1 MHFEPNNSTAY
12 IMLDLNDYKIKEL
25 EFIDEEKDL
34 SVIIDNKLRCSTHIC
49 QVKKA
54 SRIMG
59 LIRRSYTYLG
69 KSSFSY
75 IFNLLAGP
83 NLEI

>member
-1 MHFEPNNSTAY
+1 MHFEPNKSTAY
-12 IMLDLNDYKIKEL
+12 TMLDLNDYKIKEL

-34 SVIIDNKLRCSTHIC
+34 SFIIDSKLRCSTHIC

-59 LIRRSYTYLG
+59 LIRRPYTHLG
-69 KSSFSY
+69 KDTFSY
-75 IFNLLAGP
+75 IFNSLAGP